1 MARATVAVLACALL
15 GGAGAMEL
23 TKENWETAS
32 AGKTVFVKF
41 QAPW

>member
-1 MARATVAVLACALL
+1 MALRALSFSLLIGVAAA
-15 GGAGAMEL
+15 EL
-23 TKENWETAS
+23 TSDTWDAET

>member
-1 MARATVAVLACALL
+1 MKGLLLASLL
-15 GGAGAMEL
+15 LVGGGAMEL
-23 TKENWETAS
+23 TKESFDEAS

>member
-1 MARATVAVLACALL
+1 MKGLLLASLL
-15 GGAGAMEL
+15 FVGAGAMEL
-23 TKENWETAS
+23 TKESFDEAS